1 MTIENIGKI
10 NGVHISNVQVHN
22 ADSFGC
28 SITGLPGYP
37 VENITLDNITIHH
50 KGGVKSEDLPTIKQR
65 VADEREKSYPEATMW
80 GTLPA
85 KGFFVRHARN
95 VKFSNIEI
103 RTEEPDARSEFV
115 LLDVE

>member
-1 MTIENIGKI
+1 
-10 NGVHISNVQVHN
+10 
-22 ADSFGC
+22 
-28 SITGLPGYP
+28 
-37 VENITLDNITIHH
+37 
-50 KGGVKSEDLPTIKQR
+50 